1 MDAHQQYQ
9 KACDI
14 ADTLL
19 SRGFPVGSYEA
30 ADGLISI
37 TFLGPRHQTIR
48 ARAGDASFE
57 GFRDAYSAL
66 GVSSR

>member
-1 MDAHQQYQ
+1 MDARDAYQ

-30 ADGLISI
+30 VDGMIVI
-37 TFLGPRHQTIR
+37 RFIGPRAQTVH
-48 ARAGDASFE
+48 ADAGGASFE
-57 GFRDAYSAL
+57 GFRDAYQAAPP
-66 GVSSR
+66 